1 MTKENNLR
9 DWGWFGHFAFFLFVT
24 LSFHSAHIG
33 LHFQMSLP
41 GVSDLAKQLVTNWEA
56 AGSLPTTYLDDEE
69 EEEEGELTCLSW
81 LHNSNPHSISTS
93 PVPNIPNLPL
103 PPKVRMKEETGDPMK
118 ELLSKKFQIQQ
129 KTSVKKLCQH
139 FKILS
144 QVKFLTIN
152 ETKKL

>member
-1 MTKENNLR
+1 MT
-9 DWGWFGHFAFFLFVT
+9 
-24 LSFHSAHIG
+24 
-33 LHFQMSLP
+33 LP
-41 GVSDLAKQLVTNWEA
+41 GVSHLAKQLVTNWEA
-56 AGSLPTTYLDDEE
+56 AGSLPTPFDDDD

-144 QVKFLTIN
+144 QVKFLTII

>member
-1 MTKENNLR
+1 
-9 DWGWFGHFAFFLFVT
+9 
-24 LSFHSAHIG
+24 
-33 LHFQMSLP
+33 MSLP

-56 AGSLPTTYLDDEE
+56 AGSLPTYLDEEE

-81 LHNSNPHSISTS
+81 LHNSNPHSVSMS
-93 PVPNIPNLPL
+93 PVPNIPTLPL
-103 PPKVRMKEETGDPMK
+103 PPKLRMKEETGDPMK

-144 QVKFLTIN
+144 QVQISIISQQVIYLPSLKVFIIVFTFALTV
-152 ETKKL
+152 TYVQ